1 VSVLGRLSRHV
12 REKSHESRSL
22 YGEGELALIA
32 GAYRGS
38 LLCHDSS
45 VRIEKFLEDL
55 GILVVDM
62 LYVILLE
69 ETLL

>member
-1 VSVLGRLSRHV
+1 VAVSYLSGDIW
-12 REKSHESRSL
+12 EESHEPRSL
-22 YGEGELALIA
+22 YCEGELALIA

-45 VRIEKFLEDL
+45 VGIEKFLEDL
-55 GILVVDM
+55 GILVVDV

>member
-1 VSVLGRLSRHV
+1 MSACSGLSGYV
-12 REKSHESRSL
+12 WKEPHESRSL
-22 YGEGELALIA
+22 YREGELALIA

-45 VRIEKFLEDL
+45 VGIEKLLEDL
-55 GILVVDM
+55 GILIVDM

-69 ETLL
+69 KTLL